1 MHIDVTLT
9 GGEQPRTFTLSGRI
23 GQTIYHLWQAGPAGI
38 TALETPALRL
48 AAYVHSLREM
58 GFAIETRMEPHEGKY
73 AGQHARYILC
83 TAIVVVTQGEGVQ
96 A

>member
-1 MHIDVTLT
+1 MDINLT
-9 GGEQPRTFTLSGRI
+9 TIGGEQSRTFTLSGRI

-38 TALETPALRL
+38 TAFETPALRL

-58 GFAIETRMEPHEGKY
+58 GFAIETQMEPHEGKY
-73 AGQHARYILC
+73 AGNHAKYILR
-83 TAIVVVTQGEGVQ
+83 TSIVVTQSDGVQ

>member
-1 MHIDVTLT
+1 MKIDVTLT
-9 GGEQPRTFTLSGRI
+9 GGEQPRTLTLSGRI

-38 TALETPALRL
+38 TAQETPALRL

-58 GFAIETRMEPHEGKY
+58 GFAIETQMEPHDGRY
-73 AGQHARYILC
+73 SGHHARYILR
-83 TAIVVVTQGEGVQ
+83 TAIVVTHGVGGN